1 MNPANRNTLWA
12 SLLMETLRKG
22 GLHAVC
28 VAPGSRSTPLT
39 VAAAATGLPLYV
51 HNDERSAAYFALGL
65 AQAARAPVAVIGT
78 SGTAIANFFPAVVE
92 ANYSEVPLLIL
103 SADRPAELRES
114 GANQTI
120 DQIKLFGDQVRA
132 FVDLPAPEANP
143 ARHVLRA
150 VQTAAARALAQTLM
164 PIPGPVHLNVAFR
177 KPLEPVSVPTDRP
190 TWLDEATLQAWRA
203 APAPVTFG
211 RPVLTPQPADVA
223 ALAAL
228 AENHPHGVIVCGPRC
243 PGGDF
248 PAQVTALAARLG
260 YPVLAD
266 ALSGVRFGPHVHAG
280 VLGGYDLFL
289 PHHRHALRP
298 DLILRFGDV
307 PTSTTLGDWFDALA
321 GVPQIHL
328 SQVPRWRDDRFTV
341 THSLWAD
348 PALVCAALHV
358 QRAPDPVWLA
368 AWQAAEAEAW
378 AALRAVQAD
387 PDFEAG
393 IVLDV
398 LAELPAEAAVWVAS
412 SLPVRH
418 LDQFAAPSPRPLT
431 VFANRGASG
440 IDGTLSSALGA
451 AAQNPGLVF
460 ITGDLTFYHDMNGLL
475 ALKRHGLRAHVVLI
489 NNDGG
494 GIFRRLPMAQH
505 EPPFT
510 DLFLTPHGLT
520 FAPAATLYGLGY
532 HAIARPQV
540 RATMRA
546 ALASPHP
553 QLIEVASDSARFEA
567 VRARAFTR

>member
-12 SLLMETLRKG
+12 SLLMEALRKG

-39 VAAAATGLPLYV
+39 VAAAETGLPLYV

-92 ANYSEVPLLIL
+92 ANYSEVPVLIL

-143 ARHVLRA
+143 SRHVLRA
-150 VQTAAARALAQTLM
+150 VQTAAARALAQALM

-177 KPLEPVSVPTDRP
+177 KPLEPVSVPSDRP
-190 TWLDEATLQAWRA
+190 TWLDEATLHAWRA
-203 APAPVTFG
+203 APAAVTFG
-211 RPVLTPQPADVA
+211 RPVLAPAPAEVA
-223 ALAAL
+223 GLAAL
-228 AENHPHGVIVCGPRC
+228 AESHPRGLIVCGPRC

-248 PAQVTALAARLG
+248 PAEVAALAARLG
-260 YPVLAD
+260 YPIVAD
-266 ALSGVRFGPHVHAG
+266 ALSGVRFGTHVHAG

-289 PHHRHALRP
+289 PQHRHALRP

-307 PTSTTLGDWFDALA
+307 PTSTTLGDWFDTLA
-321 GVPQIHL
+321 GVPHIHM
-328 SQVPRWRDDRFTV
+328 SEVPRWRDDRFTV

-348 PALVCAALHV
+348 PALVCAALHT
-358 QRAPDPVWLA
+358 QRAPDPAWLA

-378 AALRAVQAD
+378 AALRAVHAD

-398 LAELPAEAAVWVAS
+398 LAELPAGAAVWVAS

-451 AAQNPGLVF
+451 AAHHPGLVF

-475 ALKRHGLRAHVVLI
+475 ALKRHGLCAHVLLI

-520 FAPAATLYGLGY
+520 FAPAASLYGLGY

-540 RATMRA
+540 RATVRA
-546 ALASPHP
+546 ALAGTHP

-567 VRARAFTR
+567 VRGRAFTR